1 MTRRHPFRR
10 LTAAGLAAAALFITP
25 AIFAAQSDSPAAI
38 DAWLSP
44 WVAGNNFSGA
54 VRVER
59 HGQVLYERAWGFA
72 DRENKLPNTP
82 QTRFH
87 IASVSMQFTA
97 AAVLRLADQ
106 HALALDDPI
115 GPLVPGVPGSDRITV
130 RDLLAERS
138 GLPDINAL
146 PGYDA
151 LLQRHQTPA
160 SLLAAIAG
168 HPLLFPPGS
177 QYLHEEHSAY
187 NALALLIEQKTGLP
201 FAAAM
206 RRLIFQ
212 PAGMTDSFIDDDLE
226 AGVSGVARGEQPLG
240 IDGLQPAPAIHWS
253 AKTGNASVCTTVAD
267 QARWIRE
274 LFTGGLLSASS
285 RRSMLD
291 PAQPIGYGWFRR
303 PNPRFGE
310 LTYSMNGRAPGF
322 ASFVLYL
329 PREDLTVVVFSNIYS
344 SATTDI
350 GYDIAAIAL
359 GLPHGAFHTT
369 PLTAAALA
377 STAGTFQFGPD
388 FFQKN
393 AQLTIVP
400 VTGGLALRW
409 PSGDLS
415 PLIPQSPDHFID
427 RSYWEPVTLERDP
440 TGHPSALVYD
450 TFRGT
455 AVATHPE
462 QSP

>member
-1 MTRRHPFRR
+1 MIRRRHPRR
-10 LTAAGLAAAALFITP
+10 LPCAEIAAFALLLPLIPALA
-25 AIFAAQSDSPAAI
+25 AAQSDPSAAI
-38 DAWLSP
+38 DLYLRP
-44 WVAGNNFSGA
+44 YVASNNFSGA
-54 VRVER
+54 VLVER
-59 HGQVLYERAWGFA
+59 QGQVLFQQAYGFA
-72 DRENKLPNTP
+72 DREHKIPNSL

-115 GPLVPGVPGSDRITV
+115 GPLVPGVAGSDRITV

-146 PGYDA
+146 PAYND
-151 LLQRHQTPA
+151 LLQHHQTPA
-160 SLLAAIAG
+160 SLVAAIAG
-168 HPLLFPPGS
+168 HPLLLPPGS

-187 NALALLIEQKTGLP
+187 NVLALLIEQKTGLP

-206 RRLIFQ
+206 HRLLFQ
-212 PAGMTDSFIDDDLE
+212 PADLRDSFIDDDLE
-226 AGVSGVARGEQPLG
+226 GDVSPVARGDQPVG
-240 IDGLQPAPAIHWS
+240 IDGLEAAPAIHWS
-253 AKTGNASVCTTVAD
+253 AKSGNASVCTTVAD
-267 QARWIRE
+267 EARWVRD
-274 LFTGGLLSASS
+274 LFIGTLLSAAS
-285 RRSMLD
+285 RKAALD
-291 PAQPIGYGWFRR
+291 PGQPAGYGWFKR

-329 PREDLTVVVFSNIYS
+329 PREDLTVVAFSNIYS

-359 GLPHGAFHTT
+359 GLPHGTFQST
-369 PLTAAALA
+369 PLGAAALA
-377 STAGTFQFGPD
+377 STQGTFQFGAD
-388 FFQKN
+388 FYQKN
-393 AQLTIVP
+393 AQLTIIPVP
-400 VTGGLALRW
+400 GGLALRW
-409 PSGDLS
+409 PGGDLS

-440 TGHPSALVYD
+440 AAHPSVLVYD
-450 TFRGT
+450 RFHGT
-455 AVATHPE
+455 VVRPTP
-462 QSP
+462 